1 MVLSSIQYT
10 KVFPR
15 RFFSFF
21 FGNNTWSGKL
31 KKKKKSY
38 LTLILYE
45 MGLQEI
51 QETEQ
56 YIFFPQWLAEKYCN
70 AEISCITPFLFSE
83 MWY

>member
-1 MVLSSIQYT
+1 
-10 KVFPR
+10 
-15 RFFSFF
+15 
-21 FGNNTWSGKL
+21 
-31 KKKKKSY
+31 
-38 LTLILYE
+38 